1 MDKKIILLVEDNP
14 SDVALTRRAF
24 EKSKIVNELIAIE
37 DGKEALEY
45 LQGAGKYSGRDR
57 NILPIVVLLDIK
69 LPLIDGITLLKTIR
83 NDPRLRRLPV
93 VMLTSSKEES
103 DLAESYDHGVNG
115 FIRKPVCSR
124 EFEKTIETFS
134 LFWLLINEPP
144 PVVK

>member
-115 FIRKPVCSR
+115 FIRKPVGSG